1 MAKIKPMK
9 NKSKIGDIITIK
21 GVKYKVLTTR
31 KNTYKNVEKQVLS
44 LKRLKGTTVYSGVK
58 YNSGAFS
65 EPISLSSVMS
75 KKEME
80 KMTK

>member
-1 MAKIKPMK
+1 MK
-9 NKSKIGDIITIK
+9 NKSKTGDVVTIK

-31 KNTYKNVEKQVLS
+31 KNTYKDVEKQILS
-44 LKRLKGTTVYSGVK
+44 LKRLKGRTVYSGVK
-58 YNSGAFS
+58 YNNGGYSD
-65 EPISLSSVMS
+65 PISLSGIMS